1 VKDIQIIVHGNARQ
15 AYSAAVISAMRE
27 DANASVKVGSNC
39 YEVIIGTELRQV
51 HQYINDHE

>member
-1 VKDIQIIVHGNARQ
+1 MKDIQIIVHGNARQ

-39 YEVIIGTELRQV
+39 YEVYIGPELRQV
-51 HQYINDHE
+51 HQYINDHD